1 MIRLILS
8 LIVFATVF
16 ATVARAQGTRV
27 MTVPERIDCYLQTSM
42 QTAPEPGLSAVVV
55 QGDQVLL
62 SAGYGFADRATGRP
76 MTAQTPVAIGSTTK
90 GMTALAV
97 MQLVEQGRV
106 DLDTPLVQY
115 LPDFRMAD
123 ERAQHITLRQ
133 LLSMSSGMPSSNGLD
148 GDQDPDGL
156 EHNIPRLASVALH
169 RDPGTGFEYAND
181 GLNLA
186 GLLVQRL
193 SGERY
198 EDYVTDHLFA
208 PLGMHRSTYDPVQGA
223 AMGLAQG
230 YGHHRGAPVPLNMP
244 LARGYNPTGGALTTA
259 DDVGRYLRALLNGGT
274 LDGARVLG
282 PEPVK
287 AMWTPQFRT
296 GEKTAVGLGWMLEDV
311 DGEPGW
317 TWTGDVGTSSS
328 VFLVLPERSL
338 GVAVIANSDA
348 PASLN
353 QLAQALVAI
362 ALGGEPPVAPAT
374 VDVAH
379 LPTAEPDRSTW
390 DSYAGLYTRER
401 DAVRVSRVGDH
412 LVASIA
418 GGDILAISEA
428 LGPNEGRDVDFV
440 PTSAT
445 EFVLVGDSTLLDGT
459 PASFGAGPDGNP
471 VLLFG
476 GVPRFSR
483 QGGAQ

>member
-1 MIRLILS
+1 
-8 LIVFATVF
+8 
-16 ATVARAQGTRV
+16 
-27 MTVPERIDCYLQTSM
+27 
-42 QTAPEPGLSAVVV
+42 
-55 QGDQVLL
+55 
-62 SAGYGFADRATGRP
+62 
-76 MTAQTPVAIGSTTK
+76 
-90 GMTALAV
+90 
-97 MQLVEQGRV
+97 
-106 DLDTPLVQY
+106 
-115 LPDFRMAD
+115 
-123 ERAQHITLRQ
+123 
-133 LLSMSSGMPSSNGLD
+133 MSSGLPASNGLD

-156 EHNIPRLASVALH
+156 EHTIARLAGVALH
-169 RDPGTGFEYAND
+169 RDPGTGYEYAND
-181 GLNLA
+181 GFNLA

-198 EDYVTDHLFA
+198 EDYVAGHLFA

-230 YGHHRGAPVPLNMP
+230 YGHHRGTPVPLTMP

-259 DDVGRYLRALLNGGT
+259 EDVGRYLRALLNAGS

-282 PEPVK
+282 PESIHQ
-287 AMWTPQFRT
+287 MWTPQFRT

-328 VFLVLPERSL
+328 VFLVVPGRNL
-338 GVAVIANSDA
+338 GVAVIANTDA

-353 QLAQALVAI
+353 QLARALVAI
-362 ALGGEPPVAPAT
+362 ALGGEPPVAPAP

-379 LPTAEPDRSTW
+379 LPVAEPDRSAW
-390 DSYAGLYTRER
+390 DSYVGLYTRER
-401 DAVRVSRVGDH
+401 DAVRVSRVGDQ

-418 GGDILAISEA
+418 GGDILTISQA
-428 LGPNEGRDVDFV
+428 LGPNEGREVEFV

-445 EFVLVGDSTLLDGT
+445 GFVLVGDSTFLDGT
-459 PASFGAGPDGNP
+459 PASFGLGPDGNP

-476 GVPRFSR
+476 GVPVFSR

>member
-1 MIRLILS
+1 MMRLLLS
-8 LIVFATVF
+8 FIVLATVF
-16 ATVARAQGTRV
+16 GAVARAQGTRV
-27 MTVPERIDCYLQTSM
+27 MTVPERIDGYLQTSM
-42 QTAPEPGLSAVVV
+42 QSAPMPGLSAVVV

-62 SAGYGFADRATGRP
+62 SAGYGVADLETRRL
-76 MTAQTPVAIGSTTK
+76 MSAQTPVAIGSTTK

-97 MQLVEQGRV
+97 MQLVEQGLV
-106 DLDTPLVQY
+106 DLDTPIVQY

-123 ERAQHITLRQ
+123 ERAQRITLRQ
-133 LLSMSSGMPSSNGLD
+133 LLSMSSGMPASNGLD
-148 GDQDPDGL
+148 GNQDPDGL
-156 EHNIPRLASVALH
+156 EHNIARLASLALH
-169 RDPGTGFEYAND
+169 RDPGTGYEYAND
-181 GLNLA
+181 GFNLA

-230 YGHHRGAPVPLNMP
+230 YGHHRGKPVALNMP
-244 LARGYNPTGGALTTA
+244 LARGYNPTGGALTSA

-282 PEPVK
+282 PESAQ

-296 GEKTAVGLGWMLEDV
+296 GETTAVGLGWMLEDV
-311 DGEPGW
+311 EGEPGW

-328 VFLVLPERSL
+328 VFLALPGRNL
-338 GVAVIANSDA
+338 GVAVIANADA

-353 QLAQALVAI
+353 QLARALVAI
-362 ALGGEPPVAPAT
+362 ALGGEPAVAPAP

-379 LPTAEPDRSTW
+379 LPTAEPDRTAW
-390 DSYAGLYTRER
+390 DSYVGMYTADR
-401 DAVRVSRVGDH
+401 DAVRVSRAGDH
-412 LVASIA
+412 LVASIVD
-418 GGDILAISEA
+418 GDILTISKA
-428 LGPNEGRDVDFV
+428 LGPNEGRDLEFV

-445 EFVLVGDSTLLDGT
+445 EFVLVGDSTLLDGVSV
-459 PASFGAGPDGNP
+459 SFGVRQDGNP
-471 VLLFG
+471 ALLLG
-476 GVPRFSR
+476 GVPRFAR

>member
-1 MIRLILS
+1 MIRLFLS
-8 LIVFATVF
+8 LTVFATVF
-16 ATVARAQGTRV
+16 AAVARAQGTRV
-27 MTVPERIDCYLQTSM
+27 MTVPERIDRYLQTAM
-42 QTAPEPGLSAVVV
+42 QSAPMPGLSAVVV
-55 QGDQVLL
+55 QGDEVLL
-62 SAGYGFADRATGRP
+62 SAGYGLADRHTGRP
-76 MTAQTPVAIGSTTK
+76 MTLQTPVAIGSTTK

-106 DLDTPLVQY
+106 DLDTPVVQY

-133 LLSMSSGMPSSNGLD
+133 LLSMSSGLSASNGLD

-156 EHNIPRLASVALH
+156 EHNIARLASVALH

-181 GLNLA
+181 GFNLA

-208 PLGMHRSTYDPVQGA
+208 PLDMHRSTYDPVQGA

-282 PEPVK
+282 PESIK

-296 GEKTAVGLGWMLEDV
+296 GDKTAVGLGWMLEDV

-317 TWTGDVGTSSS
+317 SWTGDVGTSSS
-328 VFLVLPERSL
+328 VFLVLPERNL
-338 GVAVIANSDA
+338 GVAVIANGGM
-348 PASLN
+348 PAALN
-353 QLAQALVAI
+353 QLGEDTLAI
-362 ALGGEPPVAPAT
+362 ALGREPAGPPAAL
-374 VDVAH
+374 DVAH
-379 LPTAEPDRSTW
+379 LPVVEPDRSAW
-390 DSYAGLYTRER
+390 DSYVGLYTRER
-401 DAVRVSRVGDH
+401 DAIRISRVGDH

-418 GGDILAISEA
+418 GGDILPISQA
-428 LGPNEGRDVDFV
+428 LGPNEGRDAEFV

-445 EFVLVGDSTLLDGT
+445 EFVLVGDATFLDGI
-459 PASFGAGPDGNP
+459 PASFGVGPDGNRA
-471 VLLFG
+471 LLFG
-476 GVPRFSR
+476 GVPIFSR